1 MSNLP
6 ERVWTEGKNGWVT
19 RAPNDGD
26 FKRRELL
33 RSWQH
38 GEQIM
43 DAHTH
48 QMRPM
53 RYADVL
59 REVQQNSLREFECA
73 AEIA

>member
-1 MSNLP
+1 MTNLP

-33 RSWQH
+33 RSWQR
-38 GEQIM
+38 GDLIM
-43 DAHTH
+43 DEHTH
-48 QMRPM
+48 QMRQL

-59 REVQQNSLREFECA
+59 KEVQQNGIREFECA
-73 AEIA
+73 AGVT